1 MAQVDVIHSEAIILA
16 CAGIPVLIAATGQV
30 LKRGPVLSRLHKA
43 VVRFPQPEQSKP
55 NPQPDDSAQVSSY
68 LEHLLD
74 LADQF
79 FRRHP
84 EKNEDEAA

>member
-1 MAQVDVIHSEAIILA
+1 M
-16 CAGIPVLIAATGQV
+16 
-30 LKRGPVLSRLHKA
+30 SRLHKA
-43 VVRFPQPEQSKP
+43 VVTFPKPQETKP

-74 LADQF
+74 LADKF

-84 EKNEDEAA
+84 DKSDDEAA